1 MYNLGYFK
9 NTLEIYRI
17 VHRNFFDY
25 LFIMTRS
32 ELINLIIDQEN
43 ITKWTHKNL
52 DNSTF
57 RNLVLLEIDQE
68 KKMKQHED
76 IMKQR
81 KINEKLKKKKRLRHR
96 KTNYN

>member
-1 MYNLGYFK
+1 
-9 NTLEIYRI
+9 
-17 VHRNFFDY
+17 
-25 LFIMTRS
+25 MTRS